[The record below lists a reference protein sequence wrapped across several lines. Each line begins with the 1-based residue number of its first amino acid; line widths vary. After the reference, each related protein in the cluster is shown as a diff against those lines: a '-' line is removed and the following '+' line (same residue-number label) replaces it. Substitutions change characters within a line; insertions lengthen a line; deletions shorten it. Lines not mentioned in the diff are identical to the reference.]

1 MVRTDDFFMVVM
13 ETPSPNADPWALPSS
28 SLVFDQDLVAQVRRG
43 PIEGRTDLEIA
54 VALCQLVHDELQR
67 YGTDG
72 SQTLQDDEI
81 SAAILALGAVLRRVT
96 VPFALPFRNFTTFRS
111 YWIKNG
117 CSNSWQAR
125 RDMLDEI
132 FEPLYLRLVRLEEQ
146 SLEALALAISPRA
159 EVGWPIVDEE
169 IRELRRRFATAVTPQ
184 DYRAIG
190 TNCVG
195 VLEALGETV
204 YNQARHLRTGETAPP
219 RDKTNLRIGR
229 YIEDALPGRANED
242 VRGLAN
248 KAAALA
254 HHVKHAPTPTRRD
267 AGIVSDAVILLA
279 NILRRLEQDL

>member
-1 MVRTDDFFMVVM
+1 MRAADFFVEVM
-13 ETPSPNADPWALPSS
+13 KPPPPNADPWDRPGS
-28 SLVFDQDLVAQVRRG
+28 SLAFDQDFVTQVRCG
-43 PIEGRTDLEIA
+43 PVKGRTDLEVA

-72 SQTLQDDEI
+72 SQTLRDDEI

-117 CSNSWQAR
+117 ASNSWQAR

-132 FEPLYLRLVRLEEQ
+132 FESLYLRLIRLEEQ
-146 SLEALALAISPRA
+146 TLEALALPISPHA
-159 EVGWPIVDEE
+159 EVGWPTVDEE
-169 IRELRRRFATAVTPQ
+169 IRELRRRFATASTPQ

-190 TNCVG
+190 TNCIG
-195 VLEALGETV
+195 VLESLGETV
-204 YNQARHLRTGETAPP
+204 YDHARHRRGGETAPP

-242 VRGLAN
+242 VRSLAN
-248 KAAALA
+248 KASALA
-254 HHVKHAPTPTRRD
+254 HHVKHAPTPTRRE
-267 AGIVSDAVILLA
+267 AGIASDAVIMLA
-279 NILRRLEQDL
+279 HILRRLEQDL